1 MALRKDV
8 VIQKQNFD
16 GSLVARNAYWKIT
29 NIGGNKNGFSISV
42 DAFVN
47 DVFCERITASFIPT
61 LDGQNFIAQAYQ
73 HLKTLPEFAGAIDC

>member
-1 MALRKDV
+1 MALKKDV

-42 DAFVN
+42 DAFLN
-47 DVFCERITASFIPT
+47 GVFYERKTSAFIPDLNGT
-61 LDGQNFIAQAYQ
+61 NFIAQAYE
-73 HLKTLPEFAGAIDC
+73 HLKTLPEFAGATDC